1 MQSRVIT
8 ISIRKYLV
16 KQPRTK
22 RARKASRYFRERIA
36 HYTKT
41 DPDNVKIDRELN
53 SLIIKHYS
61 RRMVPIKASVS
72 IENGI
77 AKVYSYGSNQNQKV
91 QPPTKGKPVNVKP
104 PQTAEQGKQQK
115 KEPVSSSV
123 KVEKTAVK
131 DKRDEG
137 QARQGGKPA
146 ADKPNTMANQQ
157 S

>member
-8 ISIRKYLV
+8 INIRKYLV
-16 KQPRTK
+16 RQPRTK

-41 DPDNVKIDRELN
+41 DPDNVKIDKELN

-77 AKVYSYGSNQNQKV
+77 ARVSGYPTQQAQTQQSKANANSKLPQ
-91 QPPTKGKPVNVKP
+91 QP
-104 PQTAEQGKQQK
+104 AGKQQK
-115 KEPVSSSV
+115 KEAVPSRQPQPAKSDKNKLTKSEG
-123 KVEKTAVK
+123 KADTAPKTN
-131 DKRDEG
+131 RPES
-137 QARQGGKPA
+137 QQG
-146 ADKPNTMANQQ
+146 
-157 S
+157 